1 MKQRLVVKSWEELKP
16 IGKKSSTDVIECE
29 PNTYY
34 NTVMDIHFS
43 RVNYIA
49 EVEPIV
55 STLAYTF
62 ICVTRPQYRLSNKMI
77 KRKAY
82 KNEA

>member
-16 IGKKSSTDVIECE
+16 TCTKVGNSIIECE

-34 NTVMDIHFS
+34 NTDMDDYFS
-43 RVNYIA
+43 KTNYLVVA
-49 EVEPIV
+49 EPIV
-55 STLAYTF
+55 SNLAYTF
-62 ICVTRPQYRLSNKMI
+62 ICTGLRGYRLSNKMI

-82 KNEA
+82 KNDY